1 MWRKL
6 RAVLF
11 STALLCPHAAPAGG
25 LDRWREFVVF
35 DPGGVR
41 KAEGIRVTYLGVNGY
56 LLEAGG
62 RALLVDP
69 YFTRMPLGA
78 VAFNAPIASDPKL
91 VAEALGPLPRHIDA
105 LLVTHGHFD
114 HLLDAPEIMRRTG
127 ARLIASETAVNLV
140 TAHGLSP
147 LRCAA
152 VAPDDPHRNALSFGP
167 WKVRVLGTTHDRL
180 LGITP
185 YPSES
190 TATRPRPKRPADWI
204 MGEPLAFL
212 IEAAGRRIYIDS
224 GGTLEAE
231 LPPADIAPVDLAILG
246 VALGDSRR
254 RFAPLARALRPRYV
268 LPSHQDDLFRPL
280 ARGFSFGLLS
290 GFPAVQ
296 RASAA
301 GQIPGRLILLDYYR
315 PWTLR

>member
-25 LDRWREFVVF
+25 LDRWRDLVVA

-69 YFTRMPLGA
+69 YFTRVPLSD
-78 VAFNAPIASDPKL
+78 VILHAPIAADPQL
-91 VAEALGPLPRHIDA
+91 VAAALAPLPRHIDA
-105 LLVTHGHFD
+105 LLATHGHFD
-114 HLLDAPEIMRRTG
+114 HLLDAPEIIRATG
-127 ARLIASETAVNLV
+127 ARLVGSASAVNLV

-147 LRCAA
+147 MRCAT
-152 VAPDDPHRNALSFGP
+152 VAPGDVLRLGP
-167 WKVRVLGTTHDRL
+167 WKVRVLGAEHDRL
-180 LGITP
+180 LWMTP
-185 YPSES
+185 FPGEK
-190 TATRPRPKRPADWI
+190 TAPAPRPLRPADWV

-212 IEAAGRRIYIDS
+212 IEAAGQRIYIDS
-224 GGTLEAE
+224 GGVPGAE
-231 LPPADIAPVDLAILG
+231 LPPADLAPVDLAIVG
-246 VALGDSRR
+246 AALGDSRR
-254 RFAPLARALRPRYV
+254 RLPPLVRALRPRYL
-268 LPSHQDDLFRPL
+268 LPSHQDDFFRPL

-290 GFPAVQ
+290 DFPAVQ

-301 GQIPGRLILLDYYR
+301 GKIPGRLILLDYYR

>member
-11 STALLCPHAAPAGG
+11 STALLCPSAAPAGG
-25 LDRWREFVVF
+25 LDRWRELVVA

-41 KAEGIRVTYLGVNGY
+41 KADGIRVTYLGVNGY

-62 RALLVDP
+62 RGLLVDP
-69 YFTRMPLGA
+69 YFTRVPLGA

-91 VAEALGPLPRHIDA
+91 VAEALVPLPRRIDA
-105 LLVTHGHFD
+105 MLVTHGHFD
-114 HLLDAPEIMRRTG
+114 HLLDAPEIMHSTG
-127 ARLIASETAVNLV
+127 ARLVGSATAVNLV

-147 LRCAA
+147 MRCAV
-152 VAPDDPHRNALSFGP
+152 VAPGDVLRLGP
-167 WKVRVLGTTHDRL
+167 WKVRVLGAEHDRL
-180 LGITP
+180 LWMTP
-185 YPSES
+185 FPGEK
-190 TATRPRPKRPADWI
+190 TAPAPRPKRPTDWV

-212 IEAAGRRIYIDS
+212 IEAAGQRIYIDS
-224 GGTLEAE
+224 GGMPGAD
-231 LPPADIAPVDLAILG
+231 LPPADIAPVDLAIVG
-246 VALGDSRR
+246 TALADSRR
-254 RFAPLARALRPRYV
+254 RLAPLLRALRPRYL
-268 LPSHQDDLFRPL
+268 LPSHQDDFFRPL

-301 GQIPGRLILLDYYR
+301 GQLPGRLILLDYYR